1 MSNDTSIDFLFD
13 TEHKLQFTL
22 PKVLKNVLDRLR
34 YNTKLAW
41 ENFNEQD
48 LNEIEREA

>member
-1 MSNDTSIDFLFD
+1 MTHLLIFYLTWRINFS
-13 TEHKLQFTL
+13 L
-22 PKVLKNVLDRLR
+22 PCQKVLKNVLDSLE
-34 YNTKLAW
+34 YNNKLAW